1 MDNLFNRVARRHRRG
16 QTGFTLIELL
26 VVIAVLAI
34 LAAIVLFNVVGV
46 TNRGQTQACAT
57 DVKTFQ
63 TAVDAAIG
71 DALSDGNAQPDAA
84 STAGKL
90 TSNAAGTRV
99 TTNLGILST
108 GNYIHDAAGTTA
120 CANTLVF
127 TFTTGGNYVGGMTV
141 TGT

>member
-1 MDNLFNRVARRHRRG
+1 MDNLFNRVARRRRRG

-71 DALSDGNAQPDAA
+71 DALSDGNPQPDAA

-90 TSNAAGTRV
+90 TSITSGVGKSDIIT
-99 TTNLGILST
+99 LSN
-108 GNYIHDAAGTTA
+108 GNYVHDAAGTTA
-120 CANTLVF
+120 CANAL
-127 TFTTGGNYVGGMTV
+127 TFAFNVGTNYVGGMTV
-141 TGT
+141 AGN

>member
-1 MDNLFNRVARRHRRG
+1 MDNLFNRVARRRR
-16 QTGFTLIELL
+16 QDQSGFTLIELL

-46 TNRGQTQACAT
+46 TNRGEASACAT

-71 DALSDGNAQPDAA
+71 DALSDGNPQPDAA

-90 TSNAAGTRV
+90 TVN
-99 TTNLGILST
+99 TTGINT
-108 GNYIHDAAGTTA
+108 GNITTLSAGSYVHDSAGKTA
-120 CANTLVF
+120 CATSLTFAWTNT
-127 TFTTGGNYVGGMTV
+127 TDYTKGMTV
-141 TGT
+141 AGS